1 MNQITKLIFTIWNCV
16 AFFIF
21 NTLFNLKK
29 SQQKNRNNKREDKKN
44 CRKKVVSI
52 YLGNVCI
59 VENLTTITTQLVWH
73 KLLMRTASQYSMC
86 VCFTIYLYLSF
97 FFPFFW
103 KVNPHHIASYPS
115 MEKRK
120 LNQAICALH
129 ENFET
134 NYSECYLLVSLSLAW
149 NVLFI

>member
-1 MNQITKLIFTIWNCV
+1 MLPFSYL
-16 AFFIF
+16 
-21 NTLFNLKK
+21 TLYSILKSRSK
-29 SQQKNRNNKREDKKN
+29 KIEIIKEKIKRIVE
-44 CRKKVVSI
+44 KKVVSI